1 MTLLSSARVL
11 VIGSAVIA
19 AFAETYLGS
28 QHTPEVF
35 WVAITSFAAML
46 IAGTRLRPIAAPILM
61 AALYLTPA
69 VLLVV
74 LGDRARGYALDVFW
88 ILPLLGLILSG
99 ANPREWSLPD
109 RWRLPLIT
117 SAAMVAIA
125 WPIVALREADFRL
138 WILPLARVS
147 NTSIGIDPWE
157 VDQSIA
163 YFAIGHLVGLLWID
177 ALFRWYQ
184 DDRFR
189 FRREVLRA
197 LVAAA
202 AIAAAVSVYQGFV
215 DLTFLNPGF
224 WAYMIR
230 ATGTLADANKLGAVV
245 GLWTVGAIVFARRM
259 PQPWSAVVA
268 IGGLTLGVAAGW
280 LSGSR
285 TGLASV
291 MISVLIAGF
300 EAVRR
305 SKRDLRKLATTI
317 ALIAAGAV
325 ILGLVL
331 SRASTHTVI
340 QRGTWT
346 YIPFYGDKSIS
357 ESVNEL
363 LWERYGYGP
372 AAIEMIKDHPLE
384 GVGPGMFHAL
394 SHDFGKLVGH
404 PVPQPDNAQAWWR
417 HNLAELGLIGFM
429 PLLAWCIVFGRE
441 MFAAQR
447 AGDRVASGMLR
458 GVLIAFFIASL
469 FGMPSQ
475 SAGIVM
481 TFWVLV
487 FWFVLERGESEQR
500 PLQMTG
506 WLPMAAAAMIAIHA
520 GMTVVSAFGDL
531 RPAVRA
537 ERFNWY
543 YRYGYHTNLNDGTD
557 LEPDPGGN
565 PVGRRWT
572 MKQSLAVIPVKGQ
585 VLKFVAWLDHPDA
598 EVHPVHV
605 QIWADSQ
612 LVYDGNRNREPLFI
626 DIPATPGKTHMR
638 IETSV
643 DRTFKPSDVN
653 PASRDRRDLGL
664 SIRDWRWQQ

>member
-1 MTLLSSARVL
+1 MTLLSSARML
-11 VIGSAVIA
+11 VIGSAVLA
-19 AFAETYLGS
+19 AFVETYLGS
-28 QHTPEVF
+28 QLTPEVF
-35 WVAITSFAAML
+35 WVAIASFGVML
-46 IAGTRLRPIAAPILM
+46 IAGQRLRAIVTPVLM
-61 AALYLTPA
+61 MALYLTPA
-69 VLLVV
+69 VLLIV
-74 LGDRARGYALDVFW
+74 LGERARGYALDVIW

-99 ANPREWSLPD
+99 TNAREWSLPE

-117 SAAMVAIA
+117 SAAIVAIA

-157 VDQSIA
+157 VDQSVA

-177 ALFRWYQ
+177 ALCRWYR
-184 DDRFR
+184 DDGDG

-197 LVAAA
+197 LLAAA

-215 DLTFLNPGF
+215 DITFLNPGF

-259 PQPWSAVVA
+259 PQPWSGVVA
-268 IGGLTLGVAAGW
+268 IGGLILGVAASW
-280 LSGSR
+280 LCGSR

-291 MISVLIAGF
+291 MISVLIAAF
-300 EAVRR
+300 EAMRG
-305 SKRDLRKLATTI
+305 SKLDLRKLAATI
-317 ALIAAGAV
+317 AV
-325 ILGLVL
+325 ILAGALVLALVL

-384 GVGPGMFHAL
+384 GVGPGMFHSL
-394 SHDFGKLVGH
+394 SHDFGKLAGH

-417 HNLAELGLIGFM
+417 HNLAELGLLGFI

-441 MFAAQR
+441 MFSRQR
-447 AGDRVASGMLR
+447 SGDRIASGMLR
-458 GVLIAFFIASL
+458 AILIAFFIASL

-481 TFWVLV
+481 TFWVFV
-487 FWFVLERGESEQR
+487 FWFVLERDGSDQR
-500 PLQMTG
+500 ALPTKG
-506 WLPMAAAAMIAIHA
+506 WVLIGAAALIAVHA
-520 GMTVVSAFGDL
+520 GMTAVNAFGDL
-531 RPAVRA
+531 RPAIRA

-543 YRYGYHTNLNDGTD
+543 YRYGYHTNLADGTD

-565 PVGRRWT
+565 AVGRRWT
-572 MKQSLAVIPVKGQ
+572 MKDSLAVIPVKGN

-598 EVHPVHV
+598 DVKPVHV
-605 QIWADSQ
+605 QVWADSN
-612 LVYDGNRNREPLFI
+612 LVYDGNRNREPLFL

-653 PASRDRRDLGL
+653 PGSPDRRDLGL
-664 SIRDWRWQQ
+664 SIRDWVWQ

>member
-1 MTLLSSARVL
+1 MTFLSSTRVL
-11 VIGSAVIA
+11 VIGSAVLA
-19 AFAETYLGS
+19 GFVESYLGS

-35 WVAITSFAAML
+35 WVAIGSFAAML
-46 IAGTRLRPIAAPILM
+46 IAGQRLRPIATPILM
-61 AALYLTPA
+61 MALYVTPA

-74 LGDRARGYALDVFW
+74 LGDRARGYALDVIW

-99 ANPREWSLPD
+99 MNAREWSLPQ

-117 SAAMVAIA
+117 SGAIVAIA

-157 VDQSIA
+157 IDQSVA

-177 ALFRWYQ
+177 ALFRWYR
-184 DDRFR
+184 DDGVR

-259 PQPWSAVVA
+259 PQPWSAVVS
-268 IGGLTLGVAAGW
+268 IGGLTLGLAASW

-285 TGLASV
+285 TGLAAL

-300 EAVRR
+300 ESVRG
-305 SKRDLRKLATTI
+305 SKLDLRKLATTM
-317 ALIAAGAV
+317 AMMFAGAIV
-325 ILGLVL
+325 LALVL
-331 SRASTHTVI
+331 SQASTHTVI

-357 ESVNEL
+357 QSVNEL

-384 GVGPGMFHAL
+384 GVGPGMFHSL
-394 SHDFGKLVGH
+394 SHDFGKLAGH

-417 HNLAELGLIGFM
+417 HNLAELGLIGFI
-429 PLLAWCIVFGRE
+429 PLLAWCVIFGRD
-441 MFAAQR
+441 MFAAHR
-447 AGDRVASGMLR
+447 SGDRIASGMLR
-458 GVLIAFFIASL
+458 AILIAFFIASL

-481 TFWVLV
+481 TFWVFV
-487 FWFVLERGESEQR
+487 FWFVLERGEPEPR
-500 PLQMTG
+500 T
-506 WLPMAAAAMIAIHA
+506 LPMKSWMPLAAAALIAVHA
-520 GMTVVSAFGDL
+520 AMTAVNAFGDL
-531 RPAVRA
+531 RPANRA

-543 YRYGYHTNLNDGTD
+543 YRYGYHTNLADGAD

-565 PVGRRWT
+565 PIRRRWT
-572 MKQSLAVIPVKGQ
+572 MKDSLAVIPVKGK

-598 EVHPVHV
+598 DVKRVHV
-605 QIWADSQ
+605 QVWADSQ
-612 LVYDGNRNREPLFI
+612 LVYDGNRNREPLFL

-643 DRTFKPSDVN
+643 DRTFKPSEAN
-653 PASRDRRDLGL
+653 PGSSDRRDLGL
-664 SIRDWRWQQ
+664 SIRDWTWQ